1 MRYKQLSI
9 RLPVAAYNKIQR
21 QAVVQ
26 NASMN
31 QVFNTIL
38 ESHLT
43 SENVILETRRTAAL
57 IADILIEAFPQE
69 KRPSINLIKTTILEV
84 QNGKQI

>member
-69 KRPSINLIKTTILEV
+69 KRPTINQIKTTILEV
-84 QNGKQI
+84 QDGN

>member
-43 SENVILETRRTAAL
+43 SENVIFETRRTAAL

-69 KRPSINLIKTTILEV
+69 KRPTINQIKTTILEV
-84 QNGKQI
+84 QNGN